1 VRNGK
6 FGACDKD
13 DELSN
18 QQVTVVA
25 GSRVR
30 VCTYGM
36 MREND
41 IDDLELREQLATA
54 VARRQVVEQH
64 QRVLD
69 DGRLLAPPVEVGDDL
84 AHNDLE
90 VHDVVRETQAIA
102 ELLVHQRLGERL
114 VANVDAAELLQKV
127 DDRAL
132 KVHELRCLAR
142 IGLLLLCTRFR
153 HESVEPP
160 EKKRAT
166 Q

>member
-1 VRNGK
+1 
-6 FGACDKD
+6 
-13 DELSN
+13 
-18 QQVTVVA
+18 
-25 GSRVR
+25 
-30 VCTYGM
+30 

-69 DGRLLAPPVEVGDDL
+69 DGRLLAPPVEVGDNL

-90 VHDVVRETQAIA
+90 VHDVVRETQAVA